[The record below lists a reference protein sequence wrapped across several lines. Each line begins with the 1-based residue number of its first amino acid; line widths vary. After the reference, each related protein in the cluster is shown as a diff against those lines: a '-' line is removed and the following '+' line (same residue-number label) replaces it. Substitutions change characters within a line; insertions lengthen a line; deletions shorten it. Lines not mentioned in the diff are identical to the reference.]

1 MMSTDAV
8 AVLGAAMTDMS
19 RRDLQPDQMALQVVA
34 EAVADAGVGADDLA
48 LVIIANA
55 SGGRLND
62 QGCIRGQA
70 WLRKSALGDVPI
82 VNIDNSCAGGSSALH
97 LGTLSARA
105 PGPARPR
112 ARASRRCGRA
122 TAQRPWRPS
131 NRACP
136 SDYRADMHARLA
148 ENGNPAGSILMSLN
162 ASWAAQFMDERGAT
176 IEQIAAAAVK
186 ARRNGS
192 LNPLAQCQQAV
203 TMDEVLGS
211 AQVAGVLTRLM
222 CSSFTDGAAALV
234 LAGGSTSF
242 AEPVAQ
248 IVGSL
253 ARSGCGSLDYHD
265 RMAETAGAA
274 YESFGLGPQDFDI
287 VELHDATSAEEL
299 FALESLS
306 FFAPGEAG
314 PATLSGDTAIGGPGV
329 TVNPSGGLVA
339 RGHPLGA
346 TGIAQVVEIV
356 SHLRGRAGA
365 RQVEGARLGL
375 AVNTGGV
382 VDGDAGY
389 VGITAISR
397 PA

>member
-1 MMSTDAV
+1 MSTDAV
-8 AVLGAAMTDMS
+8 AVLGTAMTDMS
-19 RRDLQPDQMALQVVA
+19 RRDLQPDQLALQVIA
-34 EAVADAGVGADDLA
+34 EAMADSGVGAGDLS
-48 LVIIANA
+48 LVVIANA

-62 QGCIRGQA
+62 QGCTRGQA

-82 VNIDNSCAGGSSALH
+82 VNIDNSCAGGSSALY

-105 PGPARPR
+105 QDRPILVLGVEKMWTGDRAATLEAIESGLPA
-112 ARASRRCGRA
+112 
-122 TAQRPWRPS
+122 
-131 NRACP
+131 
-136 SDYRADMHARLA
+136 DYRADMHERLA
-148 ENGNPAGSILMSLN
+148 EHGNPAGSILMGLN
-162 ASWAAQFMDERGAT
+162 AWWADKFIEERGAT
-176 IEQIAAAAVK
+176 VEQIAAAAVK

-211 AQVAGVLTRLM
+211 APIAGVLTRFM

-242 AEPVAQ
+242 AEPVAH
-248 IVGSL
+248 IVGSV

-274 YESFGLGPQDFDI
+274 YESFGLGPEDFDI

-299 FALESLS
+299 YALESLS

-314 PATLSGDTAIGGPGV
+314 PATISGDTAIGGSGV

-356 SHLRGRAGA
+356 SHLRGRAGS
-365 RQVEGARLGL
+365 RQVAGARLGL
-375 AVNTGGV
+375 AVNTGGII
-382 VDGDAGY
+382 DGDAGY
-389 VGITAISR
+389 VGVTAISR